1 MLRESTA
8 ATNQTKPTFILIACL
23 LQQIVTCILQVTP
36 PTLLSIHADE
46 QSCFPASII

>member
-8 ATNQTKPTFILIACL
+8 ATNQIKPTFILVACL
-23 LQQIVTCILQVTP
+23 LQQFVTCILQVTS
-36 PTLLSIHADE
+36 PTIKWIHVDE